1 MARPLIIGIGN
12 TLRSDDGA
20 GAAVCV
26 RVQEALGDAVDI
38 EIVHQL
44 TPELCAPISQ
54 AREVIFVDAHAD
66 SAAGTLNIITVQ
78 PLDSDNL
85 SAFTH
90 DFTPSALLAAS
101 RELFGQTPPA
111 LLITIGAQSFELGEN
126 LTPKVAEA
134 VAHAAYWVIEQVS
147 DTWGKNDA

>member
-1 MARPLIIGIGN
+1 MTRALIIGIGN

-26 RVQEALGDAVDI
+26 RVQEALGEAVDVQ
-38 EIVHQL
+38 IVHQL

-54 AREVIFVDAHAD
+54 AREVIFVDAHAE
-66 SAAGTLNIITVQ
+66 SAAGALNIVTVQ
-78 PLDSDNL
+78 PLAVDSV

-90 DFTPSALLAAS
+90 DFTPSALLAAA
-101 RELFGQTPPA
+101 RELYGQAPPA
-111 LLITIGAQSFELGEN
+111 LLITIGAASFELGET

-134 VAHAAYWVIEQVS
+134 VAHAAYWVIEQVT
-147 DTWGKNDA
+147 DTWGTNDE